1 MDGDLDARFGARL
14 FRPNFEKRP
23 RNLLWNAQSR
33 NPTYL
38 ATCPGVSAARS
49 AAAQG
54 PLYAVPAH
62 KNTTTGG
69 GEVQACPAVNVV
81 TCRGVA
87 R

>member
-1 MDGDLDARFGARL
+1 MDGELDARFGARL

-33 NPTYL
+33 NLTNLPRP
-38 ATCPGVSAARS
+38 PGVSAARR
-49 AAAQG
+49 AAAQRG
-54 PLYAVPAH
+54 ARRSRCMLYA
-62 KNTTTGG
+62 TTGG
-69 GEVQACPAVNVV
+69 GEVQACPAVSVV